1 MIHVPEELVASQ
13 AKYNGEAGR
22 AFVAGLPDR
31 AREFLG
37 RWGLRV
43 TGPSMY
49 GMASLVLPVERVADG
64 GRAALKLQIL
74 DEETEGEPTALRVW
88 DGAGAVRLLDHDAG
102 TGTMLLERLD
112 ETRPLSSVADT
123 REALRI
129 VADLLAR
136 LAAVP
141 APEGL
146 RRLGDIAADMLAQV
160 PAAASRLGT
169 ADAAVLRD
177 CAAAVREV
185 AGEPGD
191 RLLHWDL
198 HLGNVLASGPDGP
211 GMGMGEAL
219 ADGPGMW
226 MGKASSCG
234 SGMGMGMGMR
244 EASAGG
250 SGVSGRAGGP
260 GNGEELV
267 GGRSSGDRGAW
278 LAIDPKPLAGDPGFE
293 LLPALTDRFDPD
305 PDELLWRFDL
315 LAEVVGDRRRAVAW
329 TLGRV
334 LQNGLW
340 DVEDGEPELDA
351 EQVALARTLL
361 ARRA

>member
-1 MIHVPEELVASQ
+1 MSKVGCVIHVPEELARSQ

-22 AFVAGLPDR
+22 AFVAGLPVL
-31 AREFLG
+31 AEEFLG

-49 GMASLVLPVERVADG
+49 GVASLVLPVERVADG
-64 GRAALKLQIL
+64 GRAALKMQLL
-74 DEETEGEPTALRVW
+74 DDESEGEPVGLRVW
-88 DGAGAVRLLDHDAG
+88 DGAGAVRLVEHDAG
-102 TGTMLLERLD
+102 TGTMLLEWLD
-112 ETRPLSSVADT
+112 AARPLSSVADT

-129 VADLLAR
+129 VAGLLAR
-136 LAAVP
+136 LVAVP
-141 APEGL
+141 APPGL
-146 RRLGDIAADMLAQV
+146 RTLGDIAAAMLADV
-160 PAAASRLGT
+160 PEAVARLGA

-185 AGEPGD
+185 VGEPGD

-198 HLGNVLASGPDGP
+198 HLDNVLAA
-211 GMGMGEAL
+211 E
-219 ADGPGMW
+219 
-226 MGKASSCG
+226 
-234 SGMGMGMGMR
+234 R
-244 EASAGG
+244 E
-250 SGVSGRAGGP
+250 P
-260 GNGEELV
+260 
-267 GGRSSGDRGAW
+267 W
-278 LAIDPKPLAGDPGFE
+278 LAIDPKPLAGDPGFD

-305 PDELLWRFDL
+305 PAELLWRFDL

-340 DVEDGEPELDA
+340 DVEDGEPGLDE
-351 EQVALARTLL
+351 EQVALARILL

>member
-1 MIHVPEELVASQ
+1 MIHVPEELAQSQ
-13 AKYNGEAGR
+13 AKYNGDAGR
-22 AFVAGLPDR
+22 AFVAGLPAR
-31 AREFLG
+31 AEEFLG

-49 GMASLVLPVERVADG
+49 GVASLVLPVERVADG
-64 GRAALKLQIL
+64 TRAALKMQLL
-74 DEETEGEPTALRVW
+74 DDETEGEPVGLRLW
-88 DGAGAVRLLDHDAG
+88 DGAGVVRLLDHDAP

-112 ETRPLSSVADT
+112 EARPLSTVADT

-129 VADLLAR
+129 VAGLLAR
-136 LAAVP
+136 LVAVP
-141 APEGL
+141 APEGI
-146 RRLGDIAADMLAQV
+146 RTLGDIAAGMLAQV
-160 PAAASRLGT
+160 PEAVARLG
-169 ADAAVLRD
+169 ADDAAVLRD

-198 HLGNVLASGPDGP
+198 HFGNVLA
-211 GMGMGEAL
+211 GE
-219 ADGPGMW
+219 
-226 MGKASSCG
+226 
-234 SGMGMGMGMR
+234 R
-244 EASAGG
+244 E
-250 SGVSGRAGGP
+250 P
-260 GNGEELV
+260 
-267 GGRSSGDRGAW
+267 W

-293 LLPALTDRFDPD
+293 LLPALMDRFDPD
-305 PDELLWRFDL
+305 DALWGFDL

-340 DVEDGEPELDA
+340 DVADGEPGLDP
-351 EQVALARTLL
+351 EQVAFARILL

>member
-1 MIHVPEELVASQ
+1 MIYVPEELARSQ

-22 AFVAGLPDR
+22 AFVAGLP
-31 AREFLG
+31 ALAEEFLD

-49 GMASLVLPVERVADG
+49 GVASLVLPVERVADG
-64 GRAALKLQIL
+64 GRAALKMQLL
-74 DEETEGEPTALRVW
+74 DDETEGEPVGLRVW
-88 DGAGAVRLLDHDAG
+88 DGAGAVRLVEHDAG
-102 TGTMLLERLD
+102 TGTMLLEWLD
-112 ETRPLSSVADT
+112 AARPLSSVADT

-129 VADLLAR
+129 VAGLLAR
-136 LAAVP
+136 LVAVP
-141 APEGL
+141 APPGL
-146 RRLGDIAADMLAQV
+146 RTLGDIAAAMLADV
-160 PAAASRLGT
+160 PEAAARLSA

-198 HLGNVLASGPDGP
+198 HLDNVLAA
-211 GMGMGEAL
+211 E
-219 ADGPGMW
+219 
-226 MGKASSCG
+226 
-234 SGMGMGMGMR
+234 R
-244 EASAGG
+244 E
-250 SGVSGRAGGP
+250 P
-260 GNGEELV
+260 
-267 GGRSSGDRGAW
+267 W
-278 LAIDPKPLAGDPGFE
+278 LAIDPKPLAGDPGFD

-315 LAEVVGDRRRAVAW
+315 LAEVGGDRRRAVAW

-340 DVEDGEPELDA
+340 DVEDGEPALDA
-351 EQVALARTLL
+351 EQVALARILL

>member
-1 MIHVPEELVASQ
+1 MIHVPEELARSQ

-22 AFVAGLPDR
+22 AFVAGLPVL
-31 AREFLG
+31 AEEFLG

-49 GMASLVLPVERVADG
+49 GVASLVLPVERVADG
-64 GRAALKLQIL
+64 GRAALKMQLL
-74 DEETEGEPTALRVW
+74 DDESEGEPVGLRVW
-88 DGAGAVRLLDHDAG
+88 DGAGAVRLVEHDAG
-102 TGTMLLERLD
+102 TGTMLLEWLD
-112 ETRPLSSVADT
+112 AARPLSSVADT

-129 VADLLAR
+129 VAGLLAR
-136 LAAVP
+136 LVAVP
-141 APEGL
+141 APPGL
-146 RRLGDIAADMLAQV
+146 RTLGDIAAAMLADV
-160 PAAASRLGT
+160 PEAAARLSA

-198 HLGNVLASGPDGP
+198 HLNNVLAA
-211 GMGMGEAL
+211 E
-219 ADGPGMW
+219 
-226 MGKASSCG
+226 
-234 SGMGMGMGMR
+234 R
-244 EASAGG
+244 E
-250 SGVSGRAGGP
+250 P
-260 GNGEELV
+260 
-267 GGRSSGDRGAW
+267 W
-278 LAIDPKPLAGDPGFE
+278 LAIDPKPLAGDPGFD

-340 DVEDGEPELDA
+340 DVEDGEPALDA
-351 EQVALARTLL
+351 EQVALARILL

>member
-1 MIHVPEELVASQ
+1 MHVPEELAQSQ

-22 AFVAGLPDR
+22 AFVDGLPER
-31 AREFLG
+31 AEEFLG
-37 RWGLRV
+37 RWGLRI
-43 TGPSMY
+43 TGPSMH

-64 GRAALKLQIL
+64 ARAALKMQLL
-74 DEETEGEPTALRVW
+74 DDETEGEPLGLRVW
-88 DGAGAVRLLDHDAG
+88 DGDGVVRLLDHDAA

-112 ETRPLSSVADT
+112 EDRPLSTVTDT
-123 REALRI
+123 REALGI
-129 VADLLAR
+129 LAGLLAR
-136 LAAVP
+136 LVAVP

-146 RRLGDIAADMLAQV
+146 RTLGDIAAGMLAEV
-160 PAAASRLGT
+160 PAAAARLG
-169 ADAAVLRD
+169 ADDAALLRD

-198 HLGNVLASGPDGP
+198 HFGNVLA
-211 GMGMGEAL
+211 GE
-219 ADGPGMW
+219 
-226 MGKASSCG
+226 
-234 SGMGMGMGMR
+234 R
-244 EASAGG
+244 E
-250 SGVSGRAGGP
+250 P
-260 GNGEELV
+260 
-267 GGRSSGDRGAW
+267 W

-293 LLPALTDRFDPD
+293 LLPALMDRFDPD
-305 PDELLWRFDL
+305 GFLWGFDL

-340 DVEDGEPELDA
+340 DVEDGEPVLA
-351 EQVALARTLL
+351 REQVAAARILL